1 MENKNAIV
9 ALTRGYNDLSRYDV
23 LIKRNISIYE
33 KISVINNNF
42 DVILFHEGNITDEQQ
57 NYIQSKTPLLPLKF
71 FNVKEV
77 GTKNAFNDSLNI
89 VNNELC
95 PPTQLSLSFSL
106 GYKHMCHFWSIDFL
120 QYLKNYKYIMRLDED
135 CIVTK
140 IDVDVFNHMNV
151 NNLKYLSP
159 CFQEQDDPNVIVGL
173 EKLWNEFISVNN
185 IVPYKNFNDV
195 RCPQTNFM
203 VIDVDYFNTNETINN
218 ILKTIDNCHG
228 IYSNRWGDLP
238 IWGLIL
244 STLVDKKLYKEITDI
259 SYYHGSWNKHVN

>member
-9 ALTRGYNDLSRYDV
+9 ALTRGYTDLSRYDV

-77 GTKNAFNDSLNI
+77 GTKNAFNNSLNI

-140 IDVDVFNHMNV
+140 IVNYRVLLNANYQNMV
-151 NNLKYLSP
+151 NNARIREGKEANFQSKESWFVKVNDGFNGSIVAKKSDTNCKYLLFACNDAKVEKYLIDGIEATS
-159 CFQEQDDPNVIVGL
+159 EQ
-173 EKLWNEFISVNN
+173 
-185 IVPYKNFNDV
+185 
-195 RCPQTNFM
+195 
-203 VIDVDYFNTNETINN
+203 IDTINKFKSKPSKNTNQGLDYDVVVRTI
-218 ILKTIDNCHG
+218 KIDG
-228 IYSNRWGDLP
+228 I
-238 IWGLIL
+238 
-244 STLVDKKLYKEITDI
+244 KEIKCGNF
-259 SYYHGSWNKHVN
+259 SVKVLQ